1 MVFPRI
7 LALAALLAP
16 LAAAARPPSADQP
29 RFTAVLDDWR
39 ISYMD
44 EPGHVHLGISIMLQ
58 GKGTFV
64 IPSSGEGQL
73 TRLVMQDSTGKE
85 IPCNPYQPWGTPGKL
100 NPSHVTGSHSS
111 SSPGSP
117 YKTLQFSCG
126 FRELPA
132 PQSEWLRIRGTWTVQ
147 FCPEP
152 QRLMLKQTVKPAEE
166 PQTFYLDLP
175 EPNVREDSDI
185 ARADSASNTA
195 SIQLKTNEE
204 RTALSCEAEF
214 PSSASIQGFAILD
227 SSGRPIPGLRRAHTP
242 EITEHKDGKTS
253 ISCLHEMEEG
263 AGKPSPSLPRELN
276 LGVVYLPRK
285 HSLDVPI
292 DLAVNPSLSPPS
304 TPREAVN
311 NHESGLSA
319 QPSPALQV
327 KLYNWVFHKEG
338 HEPV

>member
-64 IPSSGEGQL
+64 IPSSREGQL
-73 TRLVMQDSTGKE
+73 TRLAMQDSTGKE

-195 SIQLKTNEE
+195 SIQLKPTRADHPLLRGGIPLFRFHSRLCHSGFLRNSPYRACGAPIRRKSQNIKMVKPAFPACMKWKKE
-204 RTALSCEAEF
+204 RENHPLPF
-214 PSSASIQGFAILD
+214 P
-227 SSGRPIPGLRRAHTP
+227 
-242 EITEHKDGKTS
+242 
-253 ISCLHEMEEG
+253 
-263 AGKPSPSLPRELN
+263 
-276 LGVVYLPRK
+276 
-285 HSLDVPI
+285 
-292 DLAVNPSLSPPS
+292 VN
-304 TPREAVN
+304 
-311 NHESGLSA
+311 
-319 QPSPALQV
+319 
-327 KLYNWVFHKEG
+327 
-338 HEPV
+338 